1 MPAVASRWYDFVL
14 QQVAAE
20 SYLESLATF
29 EPGAALAAAL
39 RRGNNRSGEAAILPG
54 LSRMT
59 AAQVGEFTRRF
70 RIVHQWSDDPSRT
83 GNVSAGDP
91 GYLALDGRQILANT
105 GLSATLVRNID
116 PASADHGTLTL
127 AIRSSEYASVAEG
140 GDRTRDIFGAD
151 AGAILATGMALA
163 QLDALDR
170 YVTWLRAQGLL
181 GAGETFNLTGFSLG
195 GHLATLYAE
204 LHPENIL
211 HAYTFNGAG
220 RGEWNHALGG
230 LPDILAFYRAVL
242 ADPEVAATL
251 AIGSANQALLDAARQ
266 DASLDPVS
274 LYEEPR
280 YQWAMQASLI
290 RFQLVGNALFLPLSD
305 PARTGLTNGAADRV
319 TQIFGRAFGADTE
332 AVSNSGVH
340 GPATAVFIEDQ
351 PLFQGL
357 LPGGVTF
364 DYANTH
370 SLTLLADSLALLRLF
385 GKMDPAATLP
395 QLARVLAAASAESAS
410 TLAGGGRSE
419 GNSLERIVEALG
431 RLWGVDLLPMAVDRS
446 GWGFAN
452 ILNRDA
458 FHENLERID
467 AGVSGDALHVVGVP
481 DLVPE
486 QVALLARQEG
496 GVAYRYAL
504 RHLDPFV
511 VVDDTGAAYRS
522 FDQGQPRHA
531 ELAYAAGSHD
541 ATLTDEWIRDRAAL
555 LVAMVQANIGN
566 QAVREGVLIA
576 AAGMDVY
583 TAYDAP
589 GGVLF
594 VRAADVD
601 ETRARHVTFGD
612 FADNRIEGT
621 AGRDHLYGAEGDDLL
636 LGLGGDDLLQGG
648 PGNDDLRGDEGD
660 DLLHGGA
667 GDDALAGGDGEDT
680 LDGGAND
687 DHLKG
692 GRGDDALTGGDG
704 ADVLEGGMGNDC
716 LLGGLGFDIYV
727 CALGEGVDTLRDL
740 DGQGKIVL
748 DGADLSSATA
758 FRRVNNVWIS
768 ETGATL
774 TLSLVGGTTA
784 PGTLLISGP
793 AGGQLRLEGFRN
805 GDLGVFLSE
814 ENAHWPFV
822 EASPVFA
829 DALATN
835 ALGTEGDDYAIA
847 RADNALFFGD
857 PGDDTLG
864 DVGNVDY
871 AGIRFYGN
879 AGNDTLAGSL
889 SSDNGHGGDTL
900 VGGGGADRLF
910 GGSHDDALWGE
921 GTFEFR
927 VGWFRV
933 DAFAYYDTDGPAL
946 DEADLGIYLA
956 FPGDLPIESAARSF
970 GANAEQA
977 LRFALGL
984 GAGEVPPGF
993 YDDFVEGGW
1002 GNDQIRGEV
1011 GSDRLYGGPGDDD
1024 IEGDSASFAY
1034 DPHSEFL
1041 YLRPLLGRY
1050 GDDLLDGGD
1059 GNDILVDRVAG
1070 SDTFLGGPGDDVL
1083 TNEEKWHASG
1093 LGNLLPSLA
1102 DGLTGQETFDNYLD
1116 GGAGND
1122 RIRTLNTY
1130 AGSHDRILGGAGN
1143 DQIEANGYGV
1153 DIDID
1158 AGEGDDLL
1166 LLNRGGI
1173 AASGG
1178 PGSDLYRIALAVSPA
1193 TGLPG
1198 AASLDDRYFS
1208 FRLSNRDSSIE
1219 DEDLLEAN
1227 LLGSI
1232 AELEW
1237 SRQGQDL
1244 VLSLGELEAWV
1255 TIEHWFEAPQWKMDR
1270 IRITTLDPDTFAQAL
1285 HEWTSA
1291 EIDRMAVWKGTAASD
1306 LMLGNDDGQVIS
1318 GGGGDDILAG
1328 GAGNDVLAGGDG
1340 NDTYRFGLDAG
1351 HDVIEPAGGGQD
1363 RVELDGGLG
1372 VADVLLEKNAD
1383 DLVLK
1388 LHAGGSLTLR
1398 AWFADPAAGVAAI
1411 HFHEGETWTRAD
1423 IAGRLGVNHAPVALG
1438 VLEAVQVVA
1447 GEPIAIDF
1455 EEGLFEDPDPGD
1467 VVRYAVGA
1475 RSGAPL
1481 PEWLDFDP
1489 ARRTLSGTV
1498 PMGSEGTLALFLH
1511 GVDRFGARASLPFDL
1526 FVPDGN
1532 HAPVLVTPLPDRSI
1546 MEAAAFGIA
1555 IPRGAFLDAD
1565 PSDALTLAVRLAD
1578 GSALP
1583 AWMHFDDRLAALLG
1597 TSPEPGRYSI
1607 LISAT
1612 DRRGATVA
1620 DAFEIEVI
1628 GHPGMTVTGTA
1639 AADVL
1644 LGTSG
1649 EDAIDGGPGADRMAG
1664 GRGDDTYAVDH
1675 AGDAIVEGAGEGE
1688 DRVISAVSYQ
1698 LPAWVEHLELTG
1710 RQSLTGQGN
1719 GEDNRIDGNAAANVL
1734 RGLGGDDVLNGNDGA
1749 DNLQGGEG
1757 NDVLAGGEGDD
1768 RLDGGSGRDL
1778 LQGHAGADV
1787 LAGAEGRSLLD
1798 GGAGNDVLAGGA
1810 EADLFIGGAGN
1821 DAISTGDG
1829 ANLVAFNRGDGRD
1842 VISGAAGSR
1851 NTLSLGKGI
1860 AVGDLQFEKVRGDL
1874 VLRLGASDQVT
1885 FKDWYAQPAQRTFTN
1900 LQFVL
1905 EAMRETEST
1914 GLEALAPH
1922 KVATFDF
1929 QALAADFDAGGQVS
1943 GWALTEALLDAHLA
1957 FSDTEAVGGDLAYQ
1971 YGLRGHTLRL
1981 GADAMGGVIA
1991 DPRFGE
1997 AAQAFAPDLS
2007 VATGLRGL
2015 SGLFSGLKLP

>member
-1 MPAVASRWYDFVL
+1 MPTLASRWYDFLL
-14 QQVAAE
+14 QQIAAE

-29 EPGAALAAAL
+29 ESSAALEAAL
-39 RRGNNRSGEAAILPG
+39 RRGNNRNGDAVILPG
-54 LSRMT
+54 LTRMT
-59 AAQVGEFTRRF
+59 AAQVAEFTSRF
-70 RIVHQWSDDPSRT
+70 RIVHQWSDDPSRR

-105 GLSATLVRNID
+105 GLSATLIRNID
-116 PASADHGTLTL
+116 PASADCGKLTL
-127 AIRSSEYASVAEG
+127 AIRSSEYASVADG

-151 AGAILATGMALA
+151 AGAILESGMALA
-163 QLDALDR
+163 QLDALDG
-170 YVTWLRAQGLL
+170 YVAWLRARGLL
-181 GAGETFNLTGFSLG
+181 GSQERFHLTGYSLG
-195 GHLATLYAE
+195 GHLATLYTE
-204 LHPENIL
+204 LHPENVL

-220 RGEWNHALGG
+220 RGEWNHSQGG
-230 LPDILAFYRAVL
+230 IQDILAFYRAVL

-274 LYEEPR
+274 LYDEPR
-280 YQWAMQASLI
+280 YKWAMQASLI
-290 RFQLVGNALFLPLSD
+290 RFNLVGNALFLPLSD
-305 PARTGLTNGAADRV
+305 PGRTGLTNGAADLV
-319 TQIFGRAFGADTE
+319 TQIFGRAFGGDTE

-340 GPATAVFIEDQ
+340 GAATAVFIEDQ

-357 LPGGVTF
+357 FPGGVTF

-370 SLTLLADSLALLRLF
+370 SLTLLADSLALLRIF

-395 QLARVLAAASAESAS
+395 QLARVMAAASAESAS
-410 TLAGGGRSE
+410 SLAGGGRSE
-419 GNSLERIVEALG
+419 GDSLERIVEALG
-431 RLWGVDLLPMAVDRS
+431 RLWAVDLLPMGVDRS

-452 ILNRDA
+452 IANRDA

-467 AGVSGDALHVVGVP
+467 AGVSGEALQVVGVP

-486 QVALLARQEG
+486 QVAMLARQEDG
-496 GVAYRYAL
+496 IAYRYAL
-504 RHLDPFV
+504 RYLDPFV
-511 VVDDTGAAYRS
+511 VVDDTGAAYRP
-522 FDQGQPRHA
+522 FGPGQARHA
-531 ELAYAAGSHD
+531 ELEYSAGSHD
-541 ATLTDEWIRDRAAL
+541 ATMTDEWIQDRAAM
-555 LVAMVQANIGN
+555 LVAIAQANVENNALSDGFL
-566 QAVREGVLIA
+566 VA

-589 GGVLF
+589 GGALY

-601 ETRARHVTFGD
+601 QNLARHVTFGSI
-612 FADNRIEGT
+612 ADDHIAGT
-621 AGRDHLYGAEGDDLL
+621 QRQDNLYGAEGNDLL
-636 LGLGGDDLLQGG
+636 FGLEDDDQLQGG
-648 PGNDDLRGDEGD
+648 PGNDDLRGEDGD
-660 DLLHGGA
+660 DFLYGGA
-667 GDDALAGGDGEDT
+667 GNDVLAGGDGEDH
-680 LDGGAND
+680 LEGGAND
-687 DHLKG
+687 DRLAG
-692 GRGDDALTGGDG
+692 GRHDDTLSGDDG
-704 ADVLEGGMGNDC
+704 ADVLEGGEGNDC
-716 LLGGLGFDIYV
+716 LMGGLGFDTYV
-727 CALGEGVDTLRDL
+727 CSLDHGVDTILDL
-740 DGQGKIVL
+740 DGQGKVVI
-748 DGADLSSATA
+748 DGYDLASATA
-758 FRRVNNVWIS
+758 FKRVNNVWVS
-768 ETGATL
+768 ETGANL
-774 TLSLVGGTTA
+774 TLSLIGGTTS
-784 PGTLLISGP
+784 PGTLLIWGP

-829 DALATN
+829 DALAAN

-847 RADNALFFGD
+847 RANNALFFGD

-864 DVGNVDY
+864 DLGNVDY
-871 AGIRFYGN
+871 AGVRFYGN

-889 SSDNGHGGDTL
+889 SPDDSHGGDTL
-900 VGGGGADRLF
+900 IGGGGADRLF

-927 VGWFRV
+927 VGGFRV
-933 DAFAYYDTDGPAL
+933 DAFAYYDIDGPAL

-956 FPGDLPIESAARSF
+956 FPGSLPIESAARSF

-993 YDDFVEGGW
+993 YDDFVEGGR

-1034 DPHSEFL
+1034 DPRSEFL
-1041 YLRPLLGRY
+1041 SLRPLLGRY
-1050 GDDLLDGGD
+1050 GDDLLDGGE

-1143 DQIEANGYGV
+1143 DQIEANGLGV

-1166 LLNRGGI
+1166 VLNRGGI

-1178 PGSDLYRIALAVSPA
+1178 PGSDVYRIALAVSPA

-1198 AASLDDRYFS
+1198 AATLDDRYLS

-1219 DEDLLEAN
+1219 DEDVLEAN

-1255 TIEHWFEAPQWKMDR
+1255 TIEHWFTAPQWKMDR
-1270 IRITTLDPDTFAQAL
+1270 IRITTLDPGTFAQAL

-1306 LMLGNDDGQVIS
+1306 LMLGNGDGQVIS

-1328 GAGNDVLAGGDG
+1328 GPGNDVLAGGDG

-1351 HDVIEPAGGGQD
+1351 QDVIEPAGGGQD
-1363 RVELDGGLG
+1363 RVELAGGLG
-1372 VADVLLEKNAD
+1372 VADVLLEKSAD

-1388 LHAGGSLTLR
+1388 LHAGGSLTIR

-1423 IAGRLGVNHAPVALG
+1423 IAGRLGVNHAPVAQG
-1438 VLEAVQVVA
+1438 VLETVQAVA
-1447 GEPIAIDF
+1447 GEPVAIDF
-1455 EEGLFEDPDPGD
+1455 EEGLFDDPDPGD
-1467 VVRYAVGA
+1467 VVRYTVDA

-1481 PEWLDFDP
+1481 PEWLAFDP
-1489 ARRTLSGTV
+1489 VRRRLSGTV
-1498 PMGSEGTLALFLH
+1498 PMGSVGTLALSLH
-1511 GVDRFGARASLPFDL
+1511 GVDRFGARASLPLDL
-1526 FVPDGN
+1526 IVPDGN
-1532 HAPVLVTPLPDRSI
+1532 HAPVLMTPLPDRSI

-1555 IPRGAFLDAD
+1555 IPREAFLDAD
-1565 PSDALTLAVRLAD
+1565 PGDALTLAARLAD
-1578 GSALP
+1578 GGALP
-1583 AWMHFDDRLAALLG
+1583 AWMHFDDRLGALLG

-1607 LISAT
+1607 RLSAT

-1620 DAFEIEVI
+1620 DAFEIEVV
-1628 GHPGMTVTGTA
+1628 GHPGMTVTGTGV
-1639 AADVL
+1639 ADAL
-1644 LGTSG
+1644 FGTSG

-1664 GRGDDTYAVDH
+1664 RRGDDTYAVDNP
-1675 AGDAIVEGAGEGE
+1675 GDTILEVAGEGE
-1688 DRVISAVSYQ
+1688 DRVISAVTYQ
-1698 LPAWVEHLELTG
+1698 LPDGVEHLDLTG
-1710 RQSLTGQGN
+1710 LKGLSGQGN
-1719 GEDNRIDGNAAANVL
+1719 GQDNEINGNAGANVL
-1734 RGLGGDDVLNGNDGA
+1734 RGMGGDDVLNGNEGA
-1749 DNLQGGEG
+1749 DNLQGDEG
-1757 NDVLAGGEGDD
+1757 NDVLLGGEGDD
-1768 RLDGGSGRDL
+1768 RLSGGSGLDL
-1778 LQGHAGADV
+1778 LQGHEGADV
-1787 LAGAEGRSLLD
+1787 LSDANGRSLLD

-1810 EADLFIGGAGN
+1810 EADIFFGGTGN
-1821 DAISTGDG
+1821 DAISTGSG
-1829 ANLVAFNRGDGRD
+1829 ANIVVFNRGDGRD
-1842 VISGAAGSR
+1842 VISGTTESR

-1860 AVGDLQFEKVRGDL
+1860 AVGDLRFEKVRGDL
-1874 VLRLGASDQVT
+1874 VLRVSASDQVT
-1885 FKDWYAQPAQRTFTN
+1885 FKDWYTQPEQRTFTN
-1900 LQFVL
+1900 LQFIL
-1905 EAMRETEST
+1905 EAMRGPAPASLES
-1914 GLEALAPH
+1914 LAQH

-1929 QALAADFDAGGQVS
+1929 QALAEDFDAGGRVS

-1971 YGLRGHTLRL
+1971 YGLRGHVLRL
-1981 GADAMGGVIA
+1981 SPGAMGEA
-1991 DPRFGE
+1991 MEDARFGQG
-1997 AAQAFAPDLS
+1997 AQAFAADPS

-2015 SGLFSGLKLP
+2015 SGLLSGLKFP